1 MGPGGWRKISL
12 VVELSRQSCYEIN
25 EGKTTDEKQP
35 CALVCVLHAVFP
47 YADDGYRDGI
57 VRHGTECE
65 LINYDT
71 SRNTVS

>member
-1 MGPGGWRKISL
+1 MAKDFAGRKRRSFDKAIIKL
-12 VVELSRQSCYEIN
+12 N

-47 YADDGYRDGI
+47 YADDGSRDGI